1 MAILKIARMGHPV
14 LRQPAPPVA
23 DPAAPDITRLVAD
36 MKDTLIDIGGNGL
49 AAPQVYVSQ
58 RVVLYRLAAER
69 IPPGAKQPAVDWTA
83 LVNPVITP
91 LGDGRMVNYERCLSL
106 PDMVGKVERHTKV
119 RCAYETLEG
128 KRVEM
133 IAGGFHAMVL
143 QHECDHLDGVLYPM
157 RMRDLSEFGYGSEWK
172 VPDFIRLWSPEAF
185 DGPQD

>member
-14 LRQPAPPVA
+14 LRQVAAAVA
-23 DPAAPDITRLVAD
+23 DPAAPEIARLVAD
-36 MKDTLIDIGGNGL
+36 MKDTLVDIGGNGL
-49 AAPQVYVSQ
+49 AAPQVHVGK

-91 LGDGRMVNYERCLSL
+91 LGEGRMTNYERCLSL
-106 PDMVGKVERHTKV
+106 PDMVGKVERYTKV
-119 RCAYETLEG
+119 RCVYQTLEG
-128 KRVEM
+128 KRVE
-133 IAGGFHAMVL
+133 IVARGFHAMVL

-157 RMRDLSEFGYGSEWK
+157 RMSDLSEFGYASEWK
-172 VPDFIRLWSPEAF
+172 VRDFIQLWDPAEF